1 MNIFVQFRN
10 SLLIGFFK
18 FVESLYFFVNI
29 ILEVLQVS
37 FDIQVFDVFNFG
49 TQVLFEILNLIL
61 VFSVDQWFKWLWE
74 IVG

>member
-1 MNIFVQFRN
+1 MNIFVQFGN

-29 ILEVLQVS
+29 VLEVLQVS
-37 FDIQVFDVFNFG
+37 FDIQVFDVFNLG

-74 IVG
+74 IIG